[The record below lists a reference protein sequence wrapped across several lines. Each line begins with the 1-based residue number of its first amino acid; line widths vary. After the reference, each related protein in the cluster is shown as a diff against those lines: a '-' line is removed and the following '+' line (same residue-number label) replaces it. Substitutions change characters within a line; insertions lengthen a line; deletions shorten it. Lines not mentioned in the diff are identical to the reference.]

1 MLAMVVSEKS
11 LKGQWILIF
20 KNFEL
25 KYYRNMGLKWV
36 PTKVEN
42 GRKV

>member
-11 LKGQWILIF
+11 LMGQWILIF

-25 KYYRNMGLKWV
+25 KYTQFGLIS
-36 PTKVEN
+36 N
-42 GRKV
+42 GVK

>member
-25 KYYRNMGLKWV
+25 KYYRNMGLK
-36 PTKVEN
+36 
-42 GRKV
+42 